1 MSKNVKV
8 YYAWTQKDYD
18 DLMFKLYMLGYK
30 WANGASILDYVPI
43 VNLPA
48 IIYCRNYYSKRIT
61 IGFLGD
67 KSSKELEDEIK
78 KNDTRTKVIE
88 YRAGGNSE
96 MEKIKLP
103 ENVFKWCVSVENSSL
118 RSKLNM
124 LFDTQYGGLA
134 EWRDSLATTENSG
147 YEVAE
152 DIITKVHF
160 CGCEIEES
168 LPQKYYW
175 RKKSELFLDFEDF
188 EDSSYEYFLNLDT
201 ETNEISFDDK
211 GDYDSFITAFTE
223 QEVRDLLGDDDFNK
237 LEKVK
242 I

>member
-8 YYAWTQKDYD
+8 YYARTQKDYN
-18 DLMFKLYMLGYK
+18 DLMFKLHILGYK

-43 VNLPA
+43 VNLPV

-78 KNDTRTKVIE
+78 KNDTVTKVIE

-124 LFDTQYGGLA
+124 LFDTQYGKLA
-134 EWRDSLATTENSG
+134 EWRDSLATAENSG

-160 CGCEIEES
+160 CGCTIEES
-168 LPQKYYW
+168 LPKKYHW

-211 GDYDSFITAFTE
+211 EDYGNFITAFTE
-223 QEVRDLLGDDDFNK
+223 KEVRDLLGDEDFNK